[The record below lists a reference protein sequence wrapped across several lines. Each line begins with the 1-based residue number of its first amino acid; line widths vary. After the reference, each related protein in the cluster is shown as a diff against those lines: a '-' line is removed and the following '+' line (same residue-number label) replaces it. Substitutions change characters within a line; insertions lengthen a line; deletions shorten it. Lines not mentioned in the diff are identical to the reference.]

1 MNLIVLLGRAA
12 LLTALAFSLFG
23 CGDDAKKGDASS
35 SDTNVP
41 KVIKVGVVPG
51 PYREILDKYL
61 KPVVEKRGHELKFVE
76 FTDWVQPDSALDA
89 GDIDANLF
97 QHQAY
102 LNGIVQNQGL
112 HLSSVVNFPTLGI
125 FVFSEKFKSLDE
137 IPEGAQVGIPNDA
150 VNLARALRV
159 ARDLGVITLNSDKDE
174 QKASIAD
181 IDKNPKDLKFVAMEA
196 AQLPRSLDSIAA
208 AFVPGNY
215 AYAAKL
221 NFEHALGAENVLEPI
236 KLVIA
241 VQDHRVNGVG
251 KFLKECV
258 EDQLFIKGVD
268 SDTVF
273 RNFAKPAWWPKS
285 N

>member
-1 MNLIVLLGRAA
+1 MKLTKIITSA
-12 LLTALAFSLFG
+12 LVALSLALTTTA
-23 CGDDAKKGDASS
+23 CQDGDKDKSADSNA
-35 SDTNVP
+35 VP
-41 KVIKVGVVPG
+41 KNIKIGVVPG

-61 KPVVEKRGHELKFVE
+61 KPVIEKKGHELTFVE
-76 FTDWVQPDSALDA
+76 FTDWVQPDSALDG

-112 HLSSVVNFPTLGI
+112 KLKSVVNFPTLGI
-125 FVFSEKFKSLDE
+125 FVFSEKYKTFDE
-137 IPEGAQVGIPNDA
+137 IPEGSKVGIPNDA

-159 ARDLGVITLNSDKDE
+159 ARDLKLITLKADKDE

-181 IDKNPKDLKFVAMEA
+181 IDENPKNLDFVAMEA

-221 NFEHALGAENVLEPI
+221 DFEHALGAEDVLEPI

-241 VQDHRVNGVG
+241 VQEHRVDGVG
-251 KFLKECV
+251 KFLKEAV
-258 EDQLFIKGVD
+258 EDPEFIKGVD
-268 SDTVF
+268 SDPVF
-273 RNFAKPAWWPKS
+273 KNFAKPAWWPK

>member
-1 MNLIVLLGRAA
+1 MKFKSLLSKSL
-12 LLTALAFSLFG
+12 LLTAVAFSLTG
-23 CGDDAKKGDASS
+23 CGDDGKKGDASS
-35 SDTNVP
+35 SDTSVP
-41 KVIKVGVVPG
+41 KVIKIGVVPG

-76 FTDWVQPDSALDA
+76 FTDWVQPDS
-89 GDIDANLF
+89 
-97 QHQAY
+97 
-102 LNGIVQNQGL
+102 
-112 HLSSVVNFPTLGI
+112 LGI
-125 FVFSEKFKSLDE
+125 FVFSEKYKTLDE
-137 IPEGAQVGIPNDA
+137 IPEGSQVGIPNDA

-159 ARDLGVITLNSDKDE
+159 ARDLGVITLKSDKDE

-181 IDKNPKDLKFVAMEA
+181 IDKNPKDLRFVAMEA
-196 AQLPRSLDSIAA
+196 AQLPRSLDSVAA

-221 NFEHALGAENVLEPI
+221 DFEHALGAENVLEPI

-241 VQDHRVNGVG
+241 VQNHRVNGVG

-258 EDQLFIKGVD
+258 EDLQFIKGVD
-268 SDTVF
+268 SDPVF
-273 RNFAKPAWWPKS
+273 KNFAKPAWWPK

>member
-1 MNLIVLLGRAA
+1 MKLTKIITSA
-12 LLTALAFSLFG
+12 LVALSLALTTTA
-23 CGDDAKKGDASS
+23 CQDGDKDKSADSNA
-35 SDTNVP
+35 VP
-41 KVIKVGVVPG
+41 KNIKIGVVPG

-61 KPVVEKRGHELKFVE
+61 KPVIEKKGHELTFVE
-76 FTDWVQPDSALDA
+76 FTDWVQPDSALDG

-112 HLSSVVNFPTLGI
+112 KLKSVVNFPTLGI
-125 FVFSEKFKSLDE
+125 FVFSEKYKTFDE
-137 IPEGAQVGIPNDA
+137 IPEGSKVGIPNDA

-159 ARDLGVITLNSDKDE
+159 ARDLKLITLRADKDE

-181 IDKNPKDLKFVAMEA
+181 IDENPKNLDFVAMEA

-221 NFEHALGAENVLEPI
+221 DFEHALGAEDVLEPI

-241 VQDHRVNGVG
+241 VQEHRVDGVG
-251 KFLKECV
+251 KFLKEAV
-258 EDQLFIKGVD
+258 EDPEFIKGVD
-268 SDTVF
+268 SDPVF
-273 RNFAKPAWWPKS
+273 KNFAKPAWWPK

>member
-1 MNLIVLLGRAA
+1 MKFKSLLSKAL
-12 LLTALAFSLFG
+12 LLTAVAFSLTG

-35 SDTNVP
+35 SDTSVP
-41 KVIKVGVVPG
+41 KVIKIGVVPG

-112 HLSSVVNFPTLGI
+112 KLSSVVNFPTLGI
-125 FVFSEKFKSLDE
+125 FVFSENYKTLDE
-137 IPEGAQVGIPNDA
+137 IPEGSQVGIPNDA

-159 ARDLGVITLNSDKDE
+159 ARDLGVITLKSDKDE

-215 AYAAKL
+215 AYVAKL
-221 NFEHALGAENVLEPI
+221 DFEHALGAENVLEPI

-241 VQDHRVNGVG
+241 VQNHRVNGVG

-258 EDQLFIKGVD
+258 EDLQFIKGVD
-268 SDTVF
+268 SDPVF
-273 RNFAKPAWWPKS
+273 KNFAKPAWWPK